1 MFEARVGRHVVLGLA
16 VAAAAGCGSAEP
28 SRAQSWRTVSSSRQ
42 LLSEKA
48 LDVEV
53 EYGAGRLVVTPAD
66 RPLLYEFQM
75 RYDEDQTTPVTEYD
89 RERGTLRLGMRSRD
103 RERGIRVNR
112 VREESRADLH
122 LSREVPMDL
131 KLEFGA
137 GEADVDLGG
146 LSLRS
151 LRVSTGA
158 SETRIAF
165 RSPNRIAA
173 EAVELEAG
181 AASFRAAGLGNAR
194 AQRFTF
200 RGGVGETV
208 LDFSGAWDRN
218 ATAKVSMGIGSLTLR
233 FPRDLGVRIVKD
245 SFLTSFDDSG
255 LVKRGGA
262 YYSRNW
268 ESARNRL
275 TVEVEAAFGSI
286 DIDWIDR

>member
-1 MFEARVGRHVVLGLA
+1 MFEARGGRAALLGLV
-16 VAAAAGCGSAEP
+16 VAAAAGCGSAAP
-28 SRAQSWRTVSSSRQ
+28 SEAQSWRTVSSSRQ
-42 LLSEKA
+42 VLNEKA
-48 LDVEV
+48 LKVEV

-75 RYDEDQTTPVTEYD
+75 RYDESQTTPVTEYD

-131 KLEFGA
+131 GLEFGA
-137 GEADVDLGG
+137 GEADIDLGG

-151 LRVSTGA
+151 LRVATGA
-158 SETRIAF
+158 SDTRIGF
-165 RSPNRIAA
+165 RAPNRIPA
-173 EAVELEAG
+173 EEVRLEAG
-181 AASFRAAGLGNAR
+181 AASFEATELGNTR
-194 AQRFTF
+194 AQRFVF
-200 RGGVGETV
+200 KGGVGETV
-208 LDFSGAWDRN
+208 LDFGGAWDRN
-218 ATAKVSMGIGSLTLR
+218 ATAEVSMGIGSLTLR

-245 SFLTSFDDSG
+245 SFLTSFDGSG
-255 LVKRGGA
+255 MVKRGGA

-286 DIDWIDR
+286 DVDWIDR

>member
-1 MFEARVGRHVVLGLA
+1 MFESRVTRHALLGLA
-16 VAAAAGCGSAEP
+16 VAAAAGCGSADASE
-28 SRAQSWRTVSSSRQ
+28 AQSWRTVSSSRQ
-42 LLSEKA
+42 VLNEKA

-75 RYDEDQTTPVTEYD
+75 RYDESQTTPVTEYD

-131 KLEFGA
+131 GLEFGA
-137 GEADVDLGG
+137 GQADIDLGG

-151 LRVSTGA
+151 LRVATGA
-158 SETRIAF
+158 SDTHIRFGA
-165 RSPNRIAA
+165 PNRVPA
-173 EAVELEAG
+173 EEVRLEAG
-181 AASFRAAGLGNAR
+181 AASFEVTGLGNTR

-200 RGGVGETV
+200 KGGVGETV

-218 ATAKVSMGIGSLTLR
+218 ATAEVSMGIGSLTLR

-245 SFLTSFDDSG
+245 SFLTSFDGSG
-255 LVKRGGA
+255 MVKRGGA

-286 DIDWIDR
+286 DIDWTDR

>member
-1 MFEARVGRHVVLGLA
+1 MFEARRGRSALLGLA
-16 VAAAAGCGSAEP
+16 VAAAAGCGSADP
-28 SRAQSWRTVSSSRQ
+28 SEAQSWRTVNSSRQ
-42 LLSEKA
+42 VLNEKA

-75 RYDEDQTTPVTEYD
+75 RYDESQTTPVTEYD

-131 KLEFGA
+131 GLEFGA
-137 GEADVDLGG
+137 GEADIDLGG

-151 LRVSTGA
+151 LRVATGA
-158 SETRIAF
+158 SDTRIGF
-165 RSPNRIAA
+165 RAPNRIPA
-173 EAVELEAG
+173 EEVRLEAG
-181 AASFRAAGLGNAR
+181 AASFEVTGLGNTR

-200 RGGVGETV
+200 KGGVGETV

-218 ATAKVSMGIGSLTLR
+218 ATAEVSMGIGSLTLR

-245 SFLTSFDDSG
+245 SFLTSFDGSG
-255 LVKRGGA
+255 MVKRGGA

-286 DIDWIDR
+286 DVDWIDR

>member
-1 MFEARVGRHVVLGLA
+1 MFEARAGRHALLGLA
-16 VAAAAGCGSAEP
+16 VAVAAGCGSADP
-28 SRAQSWRTVSSSRQ
+28 SEAQSWRTVSSSRQ
-42 LLSEKA
+42 VLNEKA

-75 RYDEDQTTPVTEYD
+75 RYDESRTTPVTEYD

-103 RERGIRVNR
+103 RERGMRVNR

-131 KLEFGA
+131 GLEFGA
-137 GEADVDLGG
+137 GEADIDLGG

-151 LRVSTGA
+151 LRVATGA
-158 SETRIAF
+158 SDTHIRF
-165 RSPNRIAA
+165 RAPNRIPA
-173 EAVELEAG
+173 EEVRLEAG
-181 AASFRAAGLGNAR
+181 AASFEVTGLGNTR
-194 AQRFTF
+194 AQRFAF
-200 RGGVGETV
+200 KGGVGETV
-208 LDFSGAWDRN
+208 LDFGGAWDRN
-218 ATAKVSMGIGSLTLR
+218 ATAEVSMGIGSLTLR

-245 SFLTSFDDSG
+245 SFLTSFDGSG
-255 LVKRGGA
+255 MVKRSGA

-286 DIDWIDR
+286 DVDWIDR